1 MLQWSQLN
9 RWFICQL
16 LIDGWFTVGRLHVVA
31 VTLSLQRDSLRVSVS
46 QSVSWD
52 DLVCESLED
61 VLVLLGL
68 ALYLLSASVSFGVRG
83 ALFFKIFVIFL
94 LYLSKGAELGGI
106 DP

>member
-1 MLQWSQLN
+1 M
-9 RWFICQL
+9 
-16 LIDGWFTVGRLHVVA
+16 
-31 VTLSLQRDSLRVSVS
+31 
-46 QSVSWD
+46 
-52 DLVCESLED
+52 
-61 VLVLLGL
+61 LVLLGL

>member
-1 MLQWSQLN
+1 MT
-9 RWFICQL
+9 
-16 LIDGWFTVGRLHVVA
+16 G
-31 VTLSLQRDSLRVSVS
+31 VTCVS

-83 ALFFKIFVIFL
+83 ALFFLNICYIFAL
-94 LYLSKGAELGGI
+94 PKQMS
-106 DP
+106 